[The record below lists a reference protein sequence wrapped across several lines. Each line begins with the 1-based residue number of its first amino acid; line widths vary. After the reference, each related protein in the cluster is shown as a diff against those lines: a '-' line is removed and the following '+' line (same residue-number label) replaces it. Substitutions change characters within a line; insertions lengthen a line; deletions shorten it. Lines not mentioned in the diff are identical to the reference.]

1 MNKMFV
7 SYALAIALMT
17 IIPTQKTWA
26 QAADFSLGGFA
37 VDQLAK
43 AIGYLK
49 EAKKSC
55 DATSR
60 QITVARN
67 NYHRALR
74 LQIGIE
80 SARSDLYQILD
91 AKDLVYLGFYVV
103 SGRHSPQTKLLLD
116 KCAIDGGIRP
126 NLSKAFFELLREV
139 RTRMGAK
146 RADDMLFFDPKKYVA
161 ALEAERPRANAY
173 VHARNLMETYA
184 SGVPTEKLF
193 SAEAYLKILLEMEYS
208 RPMLKVLQPGMD
220 NLPQERFDLAIEV
233 FGKKLVMQAA
243 ETLLKLQKTPKGEL
257 VREFPTDNF
266 HVTTDP
272 FKAFIA
278 ILKTETKGFVIF
290 TQNRKYDANWG
301 YDVTSGSKYY
311 DDLVSDYGQDRVHQ
325 VVESIRDAPRIFDGS
340 IGVPDQGAY
349 KTEPDLWYLEELLSN
364 PKARIVDLEDLVYVA
379 ANDTEAI
386 IRSKGKIQIIYGRI
400 NDVRWV
406 SGRKDSVSGMRTFN
420 VYFAGVSKFGL
431 WFNDI
436 QFKRSRWLFGDDA
449 KGLIGKLIRV
459 DGYVN
464 QSINRR
470 DGSINP
476 DWNMRI
482 SDGYYRIIDQEDWPD
497 YLPIP
502 EMQPARSL
510 ADLKAAVTFV
520 EVEQETEPLVDKR
533 LAARA
538 AVRAAAIKE
547 FPGALNCHD
556 IKSFRKPAWGSSVG
570 TYFSQIAAYAKP
582 VARYE
587 AYSTVCSGVLN
598 PAIRG
603 DFLQAAVG
611 DFDAKYTDIFNSHVE
626 IEYQRICPNFVGNA
640 CGKPALEVWKSDY
653 QELMTVLKSDQLQY
667 KRNLE
672 LASGES
678 NMPKVKTTTSIAKW
692 GQAGTPANSY
702 LPAGWK
708 KYAKTVGTYEAL
720 SEACSGE
727 LEPAIRND
735 FLDVLE
741 NASADQATQLTTV
754 IERSYEKNR
763 DARQK
768 ARTLCHESKLKRAQQ
783 EYQKMMSGLAAAE
796 S

>member
-1 MNKMFV
+1 M
-7 SYALAIALMT
+7 
-17 IIPTQKTWA
+17 
-26 QAADFSLGGFA
+26 
-37 VDQLAK
+37 
-43 AIGYLK
+43 
-49 EAKKSC
+49 
-55 DATSR
+55 
-60 QITVARN
+60 
-67 NYHRALR
+67 
-74 LQIGIE
+74 
-80 SARSDLYQILD
+80 
-91 AKDLVYLGFYVV
+91 
-103 SGRHSPQTKLLLD
+103 
-116 KCAIDGGIRP
+116 
-126 NLSKAFFELLREV
+126 
-139 RTRMGAK
+139 
-146 RADDMLFFDPKKYVA
+146 
-161 ALEAERPRANAY
+161 
-173 VHARNLMETYA
+173 
-184 SGVPTEKLF
+184 
-193 SAEAYLKILLEMEYS
+193 
-208 RPMLKVLQPGMD
+208 
-220 NLPQERFDLAIEV
+220 
-233 FGKKLVMQAA
+233 
-243 ETLLKLQKTPKGEL
+243 
-257 VREFPTDNF
+257 
-266 HVTTDP
+266 
-272 FKAFIA
+272 
-278 ILKTETKGFVIF
+278 
-290 TQNRKYDANWG
+290 
-301 YDVTSGSKYY
+301 
-311 DDLVSDYGQDRVHQ
+311 
-325 VVESIRDAPRIFDGS
+325 
-340 IGVPDQGAY
+340 
-349 KTEPDLWYLEELLSN
+349 
-364 PKARIVDLEDLVYVA
+364 
-379 ANDTEAI
+379 
-386 IRSKGKIQIIYGRI
+386 
-400 NDVRWV
+400 
-406 SGRKDSVSGMRTFN
+406 
-420 VYFAGVSKFGL
+420 
-431 WFNDI
+431 
-436 QFKRSRWLFGDDA
+436 
-449 KGLIGKLIRV
+449 
-459 DGYVN
+459 
-464 QSINRR
+464 NRR

-510 ADLKAAVTFV
+510 ADLKAAVTPP
-520 EVEQETEPLVDKR
+520 EVEPESTPLDNQAIMSSR
-533 LAARA
+533 LASRAAARA
-538 AVRAAAIKE
+538 AEIEKY
-547 FPGALNCHD
+547 PGALNCHE

-678 NMPKVKTTTSIAKW
+678 NMPKVKTKTSIAKW
-692 GQAGTPANSY
+692 GQAATPGKSY